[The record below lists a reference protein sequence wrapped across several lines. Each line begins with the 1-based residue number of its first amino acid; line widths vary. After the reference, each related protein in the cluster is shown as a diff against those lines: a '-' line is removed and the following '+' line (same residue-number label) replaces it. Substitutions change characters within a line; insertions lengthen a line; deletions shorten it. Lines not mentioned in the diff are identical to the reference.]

1 MKIRKRTKIK
11 LYRAYRHVLC
21 VSLIGLWGLSLIT
34 LAISLYTLILFPL
47 LWMAI
52 PDVEQDSVPVE
63 VQDEKAKI
71 DDDCLITLREYH
83 S

>member
-1 MKIRKRTKIK
+1 MKIRRQTKIK
-11 LYRAYRHVLC
+11 LYRAYRHVLR

-34 LAISLYTLILFPL
+34 LAIALYALILFPL

-63 VQDEKAKI
+63 IQDEKAKI